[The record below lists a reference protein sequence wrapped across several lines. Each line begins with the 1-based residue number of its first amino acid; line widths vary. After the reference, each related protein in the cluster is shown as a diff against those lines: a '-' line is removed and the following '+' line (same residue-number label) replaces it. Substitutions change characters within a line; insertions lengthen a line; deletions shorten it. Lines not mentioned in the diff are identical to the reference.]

1 MGPRQGSCS
10 SYPLERQIVQPNV
23 PPARPMME
31 NIKLPKFSSVVKVGD
46 GRGFVFDQKARPPGW
61 DRPELKKLGL
71 RPFALRRC
79 IITAAHCLPHF
90 PEPHAWESFDRVYPD
105 LLGALGGKPSVWALL
120 LFADPVAD
128 IAVLGSPDTQEMFVA
143 SPRFSACSVDAKW
156 LTGTRGLASV
166 ESRGFQRRTEA
177 NAAQPG
183 SCGWR
188 PKVMG
193 LNCHLSRIA
202 SHYYLTGTMLVRRY
216 LHAGVPHSMLGPPVK
231 LAITKGTSSSSVW

>member
-1 MGPRQGSCS
+1 
-10 SYPLERQIVQPNV
+10 
-23 PPARPMME
+23 MME

-120 LFADPVAD
+120 LFADPVANPED
-128 IAVLGSPDTQEMFVA
+128 FNAGQKRMPHNQVL
-143 SPRFSACSVDAKW
+143 
-156 LTGTRGLASV
+156 
-166 ESRGFQRRTEA
+166 
-177 NAAQPG
+177 
-183 SCGWR
+183 
-188 PKVMG
+188 
-193 LNCHLSRIA
+193 
-202 SHYYLTGTMLVRRY
+202 
-216 LHAGVPHSMLGPPVK
+216 AGGDLK
-231 LAITKGTSSSSVW
+231 LWD